1 MAEVKHVSIDTPI
14 EEILNIIDEDAGV
27 IIDDFLDSDQI
38 ASIKKDLEPY
48 LATTRKGKDQFTGFE
63 TKRIGALMARSDTCQ
78 QLALDPM
85 VNQMAA
91 SFLEPHC
98 ESYQLHFTCLL
109 YTSDAA
115 DD

>member
-48 LATTRKGKDQFTGFE
+48 LSL
-63 TKRIGALMARSDTCQ
+63 I
-78 QLALDPM
+78 
-85 VNQMAA
+85 
-91 SFLEPHC
+91 HI
-98 ESYQLHFTCLL
+98 
-109 YTSDAA
+109 
-115 DD
+115 